1 MKHLLL
7 LALALPA
14 LSDAEGLPQ
23 DPGVRVEKD
32 VDYLGPGRQEKMDLY
47 LPTAEA
53 PPKGFPAVVLIH
65 GGGWSG
71 GDKGAAREQNIGT
84 TLARNGYVVAS
95 VNYVLARKQPS
106 FVKTLA
112 EVWPRNLH
120 DCKTAVR
127 FLRRHA
133 STYRIDADVVGVI
146 GGSAGGHLAAMVAM
160 TSPEDGLDP
169 REPWGTLSCR
179 VQAAIPLYGV
189 HDFAA
194 MSKEPL
200 PPDLAEIARRASP
213 VTYAT
218 KDDPP
223 TLIFHGTKDATVPLS
238 QSELLSEALK
248 KSGVAQELVVVEG
261 APHSFHFE
269 PKEQDLRPKALAFLD
284 RHLKRK

>member
-1 MKHLLL
+1 MKMMLLI
-7 LALALPA
+7 ALALV
-14 LSDAEGLPQ
+14 SQ
-23 DPGVRVEKD
+23 DPGVRIEKD
-32 VDYLGPGRQEKMDLY
+32 VDYLGPDRKEKMDLY

-53 PPKGFPAVVLIH
+53 PPKGFPAVLMIH

-95 VNYVLARKQPS
+95 VNYVLAAKQPS

-120 DCKTAVR
+120 DCKTGVR
-127 FLRRHA
+127 FLRHHA
-133 STYRIDADVVGVI
+133 AKYRIDPDHVGVI
-146 GGSAGGHLAAMVAM
+146 GGSAGGHLAAMVAL

-169 REPWGTLSCR
+169 REPWGALSCR

-194 MSKEPL
+194 FSKEPIA
-200 PPDLAEIARRASP
+200 PDLAEIAKRASP

-223 TLIFHGTKDATVPLS
+223 LLIFHGTKDTTVPLV
-238 QSELLSEALK
+238 QSELLAAALQK
-248 KSGVAQELVVVEG
+248 AGVPGELVVVEG
-261 APHSFHFE
+261 APHSFHLQ
-269 PKEQDLRPKALAFLD
+269 PKEQDLRPKVLAFLD
-284 RHLKRK
+284 RHLKGK